1 MFEPPILLQ
10 FTASKKWIICKH
22 TFYYFLGNKKYPEI
36 YILLCNHIFGVL
48 LPCFLVGTFYTVQF
62 NPVSDVLVSLISTTD
77 SGLLLLLLLRSP
89 TSPAAVY
96 CIMGSYYVMSP
107 PRCAGRHAVLIVKTI
122 AFLAA

>member
-1 MFEPPILLQ
+1 MVF
-10 FTASKKWIICKH
+10 
-22 TFYYFLGNKKYPEI
+22 
-36 YILLCNHIFGVL
+36 
-48 LPCFLVGTFYTVQF
+48 
-62 NPVSDVLVSLISTTD
+62 VSLISTTD
-77 SGLLLLLLLRSP
+77 SGLLLLLLLLLRSP